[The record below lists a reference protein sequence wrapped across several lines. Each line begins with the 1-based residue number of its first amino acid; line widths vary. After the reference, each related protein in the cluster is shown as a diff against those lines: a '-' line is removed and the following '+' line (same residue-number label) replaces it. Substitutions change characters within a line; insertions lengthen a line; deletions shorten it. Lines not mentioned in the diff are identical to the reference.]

1 MKKLFASLFA
11 FVALA
16 LGFASPSFAVGV
28 DVTSV
33 VTTIGDQLTPI
44 GLVGAAVL
52 SLIVAIKAY
61 KWVRRAL

>member
-1 MKKLFASLFA
+1 MRKLFAPLFA
-11 FVALA
+11 VLALA
-16 LGFASPSFAVGV
+16 LGIAAPASAAGI

-33 VTTIGDQLTPI
+33 VTTISDQLTPI